1 MLGVDKMLRETRK
14 KELKELIFLK
24 AVQLFQER
32 GYENVTVQDITTA
45 CGIAKGTFF
54 NYFPKKENIL
64 LFLGDSQIELWN
76 ESLKAYENVE
86 HPKERIKLVLGNLL
100 DRFTGH
106 GDLMQHA
113 VFEIIKSNYLVENEV
128 RSIQQLQECL
138 SSIIAEAKATGKL
151 NSKWDIHIITSTIM
165 STYFYTLMSHSLLH
179 ANEINVKNILNQQ
192 LDVVWE
198 GINQK

>member
-1 MLGVDKMLRETRK
+1 MLRETRK

-54 NYFPKKENIL
+54 NYFPKKEHIL

-76 ESLKAYENVE
+76 ESLKTYANVE
-86 HPKERIKLVLGNLL
+86 NPKERIKLVLGDLL

-106 GDLMQHA
+106 GELMNHA
-113 VFEIIKSNYLVENEV
+113 VFEIIKSNYLVENELK
-128 RSIQQLQECL
+128 SIHQLQECL
-138 SSIIAEAKATGKL
+138 SSIITEAKETGTL
-151 NSKWDIHIITSTIM
+151 HSPWDTNIITSTIM

-179 ANEINVKNILNQQ
+179 ANETSAKNILNQQ
-192 LDVVWE
+192 LDIVWE

>member
-1 MLGVDKMLRETRK
+1 MLRETRK

-76 ESLKAYENVE
+76 ESLKTYENVE
-86 HPKERIKLVLGNLL
+86 HPKERIKLVLGDLL

-106 GDLMQHA
+106 GELMNHA
-113 VFEIIKSNYLVENEV
+113 VFEIIKSNYLVENELK
-128 RSIQQLQECL
+128 SIQQLQESL
-138 SSIIAEAKATGKL
+138 SSIITEAKDTGKL
-151 NSKWDIHIITSTIM
+151 NSHWDINIITSTIM

-179 ANEINVKNILNQQ
+179 ANETNAKNILNQQ
-192 LDVVWE
+192 LDVIWE

>member
-1 MLGVDKMLRETRK
+1 MLRETRK

-86 HPKERIKLVLGNLL
+86 HPKERIKLVLENLL

-128 RSIQQLQECL
+128 KSIQQLQECL

-179 ANEINVKNILNQQ
+179 ANEINAKNILNQQ

>member
-1 MLGVDKMLRETRK
+1 MLGVDYMLRETRK

-76 ESLKAYENVE
+76 ESLKTYENVE
-86 HPKERIKLVLGNLL
+86 HPKERIKLVLGDLL

-106 GDLMQHA
+106 GELMNHA
-113 VFEIIKSNYLVENEV
+113 VFEIIKSNYLVENELK
-128 RSIQQLQECL
+128 SIQQLQESL
-138 SSIIAEAKATGKL
+138 SSIITEAKDTGKL
-151 NSKWDIHIITSTIM
+151 NSHWDINIITSTIM

-179 ANEINVKNILNQQ
+179 ANETNAKNILNQQ
-192 LDVVWE
+192 LDVIWE

>member
-86 HPKERIKLVLGNLL
+86 HPKERIKLVLENLL

-128 RSIQQLQECL
+128 KSIQQLQEGL

-179 ANEINVKNILNQQ
+179 ANEINAKNILNQQ

>member
-1 MLGVDKMLRETRK
+1 MLRETRK

-76 ESLKAYENVE
+76 ESLKTYENVE
-86 HPKERIKLVLGNLL
+86 HPKERIKLVLGDLL

-106 GDLMQHA
+106 GELMTHA
-113 VFEIIKSNYLVENEV
+113 VFEIIKSNYLVENELK
-128 RSIQQLQECL
+128 SIQQLQESL
-138 SSIIAEAKATGKL
+138 SSIITEAKETGKL
-151 NSKWDIHIITSTIM
+151 HSPWDTNIITSTIM

-179 ANEINVKNILNQQ
+179 ANETSAKNILNQQ
-192 LDVVWE
+192 LDIVWE

>member
-76 ESLKAYENVE
+76 ESLKTYENVE
-86 HPKERIKLVLGNLL
+86 HPKERIKLVLGDLL

-106 GDLMQHA
+106 SDLMKHA
-113 VFEIIKSNYLVENEV
+113 VFEIIKSNYLVENELK
-128 RSIQQLQECL
+128 SIQQLQEGL
-138 SSIIAEAKATGKL
+138 SSIITEAKEAGKL
-151 NSKWDIHIITSTIM
+151 ISQWDINIITSTVM

-179 ANEINVKNILNQQ
+179 GNEINAKNILNQQ

>member
-1 MLGVDKMLRETRK
+1 MLRETRK

-24 AVQLFQER
+24 AVQLFQEH

-100 DRFTGH
+100 ERFTGH

-128 RSIQQLQECL
+128 KSIQQLQEGL

-179 ANEINVKNILNQQ
+179 ANEINAKNILNQQ

>member
-1 MLGVDKMLRETRK
+1 MLRETRK

-86 HPKERIKLVLGNLL
+86 HPKERIKLVLGDLL

-128 RSIQQLQECL
+128 KSIQQLQEGL

>member
-1 MLGVDKMLRETRK
+1 MLRETRK

-64 LFLGDSQIELWN
+64 LFLGDSQIDLWN
-76 ESLKAYENVE
+76 ESLKTYKNME
-86 HPKERIKLVLGNLL
+86 HPKERIKLVLGDLL

-106 GDLMQHA
+106 GDLMKHA
-113 VFEIIKSNYLVENEV
+113 VFEIIKSHSLVENELK
-128 RSIQQLQECL
+128 SIQQLQEGL
-138 SSIIAEAKATGKL
+138 SSIITEAKEAGIL
-151 NSKWDIHIITSTIM
+151 NSQWDVNIITSTIM

-179 ANEINVKNILNQQ
+179 ANETNAKNILYQQ
-192 LDVVWE
+192 LDVVWG
-198 GINQK
+198 GITQK

>member
-1 MLGVDKMLRETRK
+1 MLRETRK

-76 ESLKAYENVE
+76 ESLKTYENVE
-86 HPKERIKLVLGNLL
+86 HPKERIKLV
-100 DRFTGH
+100 
-106 GDLMQHA
+106 
-113 VFEIIKSNYLVENEV
+113 
-128 RSIQQLQECL
+128 
-138 SSIIAEAKATGKL
+138 
-151 NSKWDIHIITSTIM
+151 
-165 STYFYTLMSHSLLH
+165 
-179 ANEINVKNILNQQ
+179 
-192 LDVVWE
+192 
-198 GINQK
+198 

>member
-1 MLGVDKMLRETRK
+1 MLRETRK

>member
-1 MLGVDKMLRETRK
+1 MLGVDYMLRETRK

-76 ESLKAYENVE
+76 ESLKMYENVE
-86 HPKERIKLVLGNLL
+86 HPKERIKLVLGDLL

-106 GDLMQHA
+106 GELMNHA
-113 VFEIIKSNYLVENEV
+113 VFEIIKSNYLVENELK
-128 RSIQQLQECL
+128 SIQQLQESL
-138 SSIIAEAKATGKL
+138 SSIITAAKETGKL
-151 NSKWDIHIITSTIM
+151 NSPWDINIITSTIM
-165 STYFYTLMSHSLLH
+165 STYFYTLMSQSLLH
-179 ANEINVKNILNQQ
+179 SNETNAKNILNQQ
-192 LDVVWE
+192 LDVIWE

>member
-24 AVQLFQER
+24 AIQLFQER

-64 LFLGDSQIELWN
+64 LFLGDSQIDLWN
-76 ESLKAYENVE
+76 ESLKTYKNME
-86 HPKERIKLVLGNLL
+86 HPKEKIKLVLGDLL

-106 GDLMQHA
+106 GDFMKHA
-113 VFEIIKSNYLVENEV
+113 VFEIIKSNYLVENELK
-128 RSIQQLQECL
+128 SIQQLQEGL
-138 SSIIAEAKATGKL
+138 SSIITEAKEAGTL
-151 NSKWDIHIITSTIM
+151 NSQWDVNIITSTIM
-165 STYFYTLMSHSLLH
+165 STYFYTLMSHSQLH
-179 ANEINVKNILNQQ
+179 ANETNAKNILYQQ
-192 LDVVWE
+192 LDVVWG
-198 GINQK
+198 GITQK

>member
-1 MLGVDKMLRETRK
+1 MLRETRK

-76 ESLKAYENVE
+76 ESLKTYENVE
-86 HPKERIKLVLGNLL
+86 HPKERIKLVLGDLL

-106 GDLMQHA
+106 GELMTHA
-113 VFEIIKSNYLVENEV
+113 VFEIIKSNYLVENELK
-128 RSIQQLQECL
+128 SIQQLQESL
-138 SSIIAEAKATGKL
+138 SSIITVAKETGKL
-151 NSKWDIHIITSTIM
+151 NSQWDINIITSTIM
-165 STYFYTLMSHSLLH
+165 STYFYTLMSQSLLNS
-179 ANEINVKNILNQQ
+179 NETNAKNILNQQ

>member
-1 MLGVDKMLRETRK
+1 MRD
-14 KELKELIFLK
+14 
-24 AVQLFQER
+24 
-32 GYENVTVQDITTA
+32 
-45 CGIAKGTFF
+45 CKGTFF

-64 LFLGDSQIELWN
+64 LFYGDSQIELWN
-76 ESLKAYENVE
+76 ESLKTYANVE
-86 HPKERIKLVLGNLL
+86 HQRRIKLVLGDLL

-106 GDLMQHA
+106 GDLMKHA

-128 RSIQQLQECL
+128 KSIQQLQKGL
-138 SSIIAEAKATGKL
+138 SSIITEAKETGKL
-151 NSKWDIHIITSTIM
+151 NSQWDIHIITSTIM

-179 ANEINVKNILNQQ
+179 ANEINAKNTLNQQ

>member
-1 MLGVDKMLRETRK
+1 MLRETRK

-64 LFLGDSQIELWN
+64 LFLGDSQIDLWN
-76 ESLKAYENVE
+76 ESLKTYKNVE
-86 HPKERIKLVLGNLL
+86 HPKERIKLVLGDLL

-106 GDLMQHA
+106 GDLMNHA
-113 VFEIIKSNYLVENEV
+113 VFEIIKSNFLVENELK
-128 RSIQQLQECL
+128 SIQQLQEGL
-138 SSIIAEAKATGKL
+138 SSIIAEAKETGKL
-151 NSKWDIHIITSTIM
+151 NSHWDINIITSTIM

-179 ANEINVKNILNQQ
+179 ANEINAKNILNQQ
-192 LDVVWE
+192 LDVVWG
-198 GINQK
+198 GITQK

>member
-1 MLGVDKMLRETRK
+1 MLRETRK

-128 RSIQQLQECL
+128 RSIRQLQECL

-179 ANEINVKNILNQQ
+179 ANEINVKNIFNQQ

>member
-1 MLGVDKMLRETRK
+1 MLRETRK

-128 RSIQQLQECL
+128 KSIQQLQECL

-179 ANEINVKNILNQQ
+179 ANEINAKNILNQQ

>member
-1 MLGVDKMLRETRK
+1 MLRETRK

-24 AVQLFQER
+24 AVQLFQEH

-100 DRFTGH
+100 ERFTGH

-128 RSIQQLQECL
+128 KSIQQLQECL

-179 ANEINVKNILNQQ
+179 ANEINAKNILNQQ

>member
-1 MLGVDKMLRETRK
+1 MLGVDYMLRETRK

-76 ESLKAYENVE
+76 ESLKTYANVE
-86 HPKERIKLVLGNLL
+86 HPKERIKLVLGDLL

-106 GDLMQHA
+106 GDLMKHA
-113 VFEIIKSNYLVENEV
+113 VFEILKSNYLVENEV
-128 RSIQQLQECL
+128 KSIQQLQEGL
-138 SSIIAEAKATGKL
+138 SSIITEAKETGKL
-151 NSKWDIHIITSTIM
+151 NSQWDIHIITSTIM

-179 ANEINVKNILNQQ
+179 ANEINVKNTLNQQ

>member
-1 MLGVDKMLRETRK
+1 MLRETRK

-76 ESLKAYENVE
+76 ESLKTYANVE
-86 HPKERIKLVLGNLL
+86 HPKERIQLVLGDLL

-106 GDLMQHA
+106 GELMNHA
-113 VFEIIKSNYLVENEV
+113 VFEIIKSNYLVENELK
-128 RSIQQLQECL
+128 SIHQLQESL
-138 SSIIAEAKATGKL
+138 SSIITEAKETGTL
-151 NSKWDIHIITSTIM
+151 HSPWDTNIITSTIM

-179 ANEINVKNILNQQ
+179 ANEINTKNLLNQQ

-198 GINQK
+198 GISQI

>member
-1 MLGVDKMLRETRK
+1 MLRETRK

-54 NYFPKKENIL
+54 NYFPKKEHIL

-76 ESLKAYENVE
+76 KSLKTYANVE
-86 HPKERIKLVLGNLL
+86 NPKKRIKLVLGDLL

-106 GDLMQHA
+106 GELMNHA
-113 VFEIIKSNYLVENEV
+113 VFEIIKSNYLVENELK
-128 RSIQQLQECL
+128 SIHQLQESL
-138 SSIIAEAKATGKL
+138 SSIITEAKETGTL
-151 NSKWDIHIITSTIM
+151 HSPWDTNIITSTIM

-179 ANEINVKNILNQQ
+179 ANETSAKNILNQQ
-192 LDVVWE
+192 LDIVWE

>member
-1 MLGVDKMLRETRK
+1 MLRETRK

-128 RSIQQLQECL
+128 KSIQQLQEGL

-179 ANEINVKNILNQQ
+179 ANEINAKNILNQQ

>member
-1 MLGVDKMLRETRK
+1 MLRETRK

-76 ESLKAYENVE
+76 ESLKTYANVE
-86 HPKERIKLVLGNLL
+86 HPKERIKLVLGDLL
-100 DRFTGH
+100 DRCTGH
-106 GDLMQHA
+106 GELMNHA
-113 VFEIIKSNYLVENEV
+113 VFEIIKSNYLVENELK
-128 RSIQQLQECL
+128 SIHQLQESL
-138 SSIIAEAKATGKL
+138 SSIITEAKETGTL
-151 NSKWDIHIITSTIM
+151 HSPWDTNIITSTIM

-179 ANEINVKNILNQQ
+179 ANEINTKNLLNQQ

-198 GINQK
+198 GISQI